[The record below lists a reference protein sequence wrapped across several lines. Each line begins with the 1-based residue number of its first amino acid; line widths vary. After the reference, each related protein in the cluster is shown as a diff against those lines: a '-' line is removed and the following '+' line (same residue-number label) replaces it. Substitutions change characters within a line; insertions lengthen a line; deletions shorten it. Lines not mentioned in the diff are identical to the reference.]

1 MTNSIKT
8 LFTSF
13 MQICLF
19 RMGPQDLP
27 ASNFFLGIIVIISV
41 IVALL
46 LNLINLPL
54 KDAVLIVML
63 NLAVV
68 TIITQFILR
77 LYNKPMRF
85 VQTLG
90 AQMGTGIVISI
101 FAAPVVVM
109 LQYANTHNVD
119 MGAGLILWVLLLT
132 WEIAVTAHIL
142 RNALAC
148 SFVQGFLIAIIYPII
163 FFQLTDYFLP
173 ST

>member
-1 MTNSIKT
+1 
-8 LFTSF
+8 

-19 RMGPQDLP
+19 RLGPQDLP
-27 ASNFFLGIIVIISV
+27 ASNFFLGFIVAMSA

-54 KDAVLIVML
+54 KDAALIVVL

-68 TIITQFILR
+68 AIITQFILR

-90 AQMGTGIVISI
+90 AQVGTGIVISL

-119 MGAGLILWVLLLT
+119 MASGLFLWMLLLT
-132 WEIAVTAHIL
+132 WEIAITAHIL

-148 SFVQGFLIAIIYPII
+148 SFVQGFLIAILYPVI
-163 FFQLTDYFLP
+163 FFQLTAYFLP
-173 ST
+173 SS